1 MLLKRNAEL
10 LQQLAAKNFKDSAPV
25 CQRKRTTC
33 SSASQRLGFPQ
44 DVMQWRKMLC
54 AVVKE
59 TQFSFAK
66 L

>member
-1 MLLKRNAEL
+1 MLLKRKAE
-10 LQQLAAKNFKDSAPV
+10 LQQLAAKNFKVSASVRHPLEA
-25 CQRKRTTC
+25 TC
-33 SSASQRLGFPQ
+33 SRASQRLRFPQ

-66 L
+66 A

>member
-1 MLLKRNAEL
+1 MLLKRKAEM
-10 LQQLAAKNFKDSAPV
+10 QQLAAKNFNNNAAV
-25 CQRKRTTC
+25 CQWPQTTC

-59 TQFSFAK
+59 TQVSFA
-66 L
+66 

>member
-1 MLLKRNAEL
+1 MLLKRKAE
-10 LQQLAAKNFKDSAPV
+10 LQQLAAKNFKVSASV
-25 CQRKRTTC
+25 RHRNQTTC
-33 SSASQRLGFPQ
+33 SRVSQRLGFPQ

-66 L
+66 A

>member
-1 MLLKRNAEL
+1 LLKRKAE
-10 LQQLAAKNFKDSAPV
+10 QQLAAKNFKVIASVRHRLEA
-25 CQRKRTTC
+25 TC
-33 SSASQRLGFPQ
+33 SRASQRLRFLQ

-66 L
+66 A